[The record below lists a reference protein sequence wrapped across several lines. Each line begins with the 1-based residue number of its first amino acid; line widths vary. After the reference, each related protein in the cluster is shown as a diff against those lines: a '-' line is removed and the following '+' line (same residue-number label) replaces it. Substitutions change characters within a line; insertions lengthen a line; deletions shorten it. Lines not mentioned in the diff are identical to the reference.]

1 MIIIHNMVKPI
12 IMYWGVGKDESG
24 MARVYPNV
32 DCAPLTK
39 LELKIIKHSNRTF
52 KYTIKAVKSPDCAC
66 QL

>member
-1 MIIIHNMVKPI
+1 MIIIHNVAKLI
-12 IMYWGVGKDESG
+12 IMYRGTGKDESG
-24 MARVYPNV
+24 MVRVYPNV
-32 DCAPLTK
+32 DCALLTK